1 MTDDNEIGTFVEL
14 LSAAR
19 WWILG
24 VALVSAVVAGAFGWP
39 GARLHEASLD
49 VRVQFPNNLTRA
61 PLPDRFAMM
70 AEDPTTVSE
79 AVRVAGVENQVGEI
93 DESLVSIV
101 SPDDA
106 RVVQLSVRLKD
117 EQGAKRFI
125 EALAAAAKVEAMSTV
140 KEQRAGLEAS
150 KELNERLAKQI
161 AKVGAEATKLGKS
174 TRGSGATAGERLL
187 AEVGVLQLNT
197 SALQG
202 QASLQNMI
210 AQIDSELESLDN
222 AVVPDGGVKVTT
234 LSPVSRVIGY
244 GVRGLVVGLVVALVC
259 VYLPPVRRRLMAR

>member
-1 MTDDNEIGTFVEL
+1 LTEDNEIGTFVEL

-24 VALVSAVVAGAFGWP
+24 VALVAAVVAGAFGWP

-49 VRVQFPNNLTRA
+49 VRVQFPSNLTRA

-70 AEDPTTVSE
+70 AEDPTTVAE
-79 AVRVAGVENQVGEI
+79 AVRIAGVENQVGAI
-93 DESLVSIV
+93 DESLISIV

-117 EQGAKRFI
+117 ERGAERFI
-125 EALAAAAKVEAMSTV
+125 RALADVARAKAMATV
-140 KEQRAGLEAS
+140 KEQRAGLEES
-150 KELNERLAKQI
+150 RQLNERLAKQI
-161 AKVGAEATKLGKS
+161 AKVSAEATKLGRS
-174 TRGSGATAGERLL
+174 ARGGAGAGDRLL

-210 AQIDSELESLDN
+210 AQIDSEIEALDN
-222 AVVPDGGVKVTT
+222 AVVPDGDVRVTT
-234 LSPVSRVIGY
+234 LSPISRVIGY

-259 VYLPPVRRRLMAR
+259 VYLPPVRRRLMTR